1 MDISKLGAFCFLD
14 AMNAEE
20 STAFCRRVERM
31 GYKVL
36 WTPEAWGR
44 ASGEVEEQA
53 GRIQMSRGFLYD
65 RA

>member
-1 MDISKLGAFCFLD
+1 
-14 AMNAEE
+14 MNAEE